1 MIGRTIA
8 PVVSVPNLIVIA
20 RRTQREEFI
29 QRFPHPFL
37 ARPKRMNTAYS
48 REPADWDTAVRVF
61 DGSEKPEEDTAN
73 RLRFVPIVRRGESPY
88 SDFISAGRADNCD
101 VILKD
106 QSVSK
111 LHGLFWVPN
120 ESNPWLISDARSV
133 NGLFLN
139 GERLAALEKVKLTAG
154 DVIRF
159 GDVRV
164 RFLDAGGV
172 FDLLSGKE

>member
-1 MIGRTIA
+1 
-8 PVVSVPNLIVIA
+8 
-20 RRTQREEFI
+20 
-29 QRFPHPFL
+29 
-37 ARPKRMNTAYS
+37 MNTEYS
-48 REPADWDTAVRVF
+48 HEPADWDTAVRVF
-61 DGSEKPEEDTAN
+61 DGSEKPDVTAN
-73 RLRFVPIVRRGESPY
+73 RLRFVPILRRGESPY

-111 LHGLFWVPN
+111 LHGLFWVPTT
-120 ESNPWLISDARSV
+120 EASTWLISDARSV
-133 NGLFLN
+133 NGTFLN
-139 GERLAALEKVKLTAG
+139 GERLAALEKVKLTPG

-164 RFLDAGGV
+164 RFLDAGSV